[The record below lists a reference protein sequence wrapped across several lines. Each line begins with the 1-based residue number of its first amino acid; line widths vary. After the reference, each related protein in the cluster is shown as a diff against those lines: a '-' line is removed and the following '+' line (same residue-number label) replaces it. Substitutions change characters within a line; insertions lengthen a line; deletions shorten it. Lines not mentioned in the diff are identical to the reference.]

1 MTKAAGLWMN
11 VTGMAGKMFDL
22 WHTVHLG
29 VFFLGVTKDI
39 SDVGDMDKGT
49 KKKKK
54 HKRRR
59 NDKIGRWILYDDCY
73 DRV

>member
-29 VFFLGVTKDI
+29 VFFLGVTKEI
-39 SDVGDMDKGT
+39 SDVGNTDKGT
-49 KKKKK
+49 KKKKNTK
-54 HKRRR
+54 EEEMTK
-59 NDKIGRWILYDDCY
+59 
-73 DRV
+73 